1 MTNLDRLPS
10 AFILSS
16 LTTLLVACGGKE
28 EVVQAPPPKPKPV
41 VTQPEPVV
49 VEVKQLSGTEL
60 IAKLNLDPRLM
71 LADDMA
77 GTQQEREKV
86 LTFFNAMLEGDMGM
100 LRTMVS
106 SDDVLQLEAL
116 ADLGGFDDDVLDA
129 VDTVEL
135 HFGTDEEE
143 GGSAVLGWFA
153 AGLDDQVQMWTFE
166 TVDSKFKSQWGNP
179 EMVDRLYSADPVAVW
194 YALNRREQ
202 ALAALPDEVIKVQ
215 AFLDEGSDDEGFA
228 SSSGGPSLGGGGPA
242 NSRRPIGRRRKPPM
256 VP

>member
-10 AFILSS
+10 ALILSS

-41 VTQPEPVV
+41 ITQPEPVE
-49 VEVKQLSGTEL
+49 VEVKQLSGSEL

-116 ADLGGFDDDVLDA
+116 ADLGGFEMRFWPKWTPLSCTLVPTKKK
-129 VDTVEL
+129 VVRQ
-135 HFGTDEEE
+135 FW
-143 GGSAVLGWFA
+143 LG
-153 AGLDDQVQMWTFE
+153 LR
-166 TVDSKFKSQWGNP
+166 P
-179 EMVDRLYSADPVAVW
+179 EWMT
-194 YALNRREQ
+194 
-202 ALAALPDEVIKVQ
+202 KCKC
-215 AFLDEGSDDEGFA
+215 
-228 SSSGGPSLGGGGPA
+228 GPSRPLIRSSIPVGQPRNGGPA
-242 NSRRPIGRRRKPPM
+242 VFR
-256 VP
+256 

>member
-10 AFILSS
+10 ALILSS

-28 EVVQAPPPKPKPV
+28 EVVQAPPKPRPV
-41 VTQPEPVV
+41 VTQPEPVE

-86 LTFFNAMLEGDMGM
+86 LIFFNAMLDGDMGM

-116 ADLGGFDDDVLDA
+116 ADNGGFDDEVLDE
-129 VDTVEL
+129 VDTLEL

-143 GGSAVLGWFA
+143 GGSAVLAWFA
-153 AGLDDQVQMWTFE
+153 AGM
-166 TVDSKFKSQWGNP
+166 N
-179 EMVDRLYSADPVAVW
+179 
-194 YALNRREQ
+194 
-202 ALAALPDEVIKVQ
+202 
-215 AFLDEGSDDEGFA
+215 
-228 SSSGGPSLGGGGPA
+228 PSLVGPVRLRRDDDVGPA
-242 NSRRPIGRRRKPPM
+242 APGVS
-256 VP
+256 VFV

>member
-10 AFILSS
+10 ALILSS

-28 EVVQAPPPKPKPV
+28 EVVQAPPKPRPV
-41 VTQPEPVV
+41 VTQPEPVE

-106 SDDVLQLEAL
+106 SDD
-116 ADLGGFDDDVLDA
+116 DDDA
-129 VDTVEL
+129 
-135 HFGTDEEE
+135 
-143 GGSAVLGWFA
+143 
-153 AGLDDQVQMWTFE
+153 
-166 TVDSKFKSQWGNP
+166 P
-179 EMVDRLYSADPVAVW
+179 
-194 YALNRREQ
+194 
-202 ALAALPDEVIKVQ
+202 
-215 AFLDEGSDDEGFA
+215 
-228 SSSGGPSLGGGGPA
+228 
-242 NSRRPIGRRRKPPM
+242 
-256 VP
+256 

>member
-10 AFILSS
+10 TLILSS
-16 LTTLLVACGGKE
+16 LSALLVACGGQE

-49 VEVKQLSGTEL
+49 VEIKQLSGTEL

-106 SDDVLQLEAL
+106 SDE
-116 ADLGGFDDDVLDA
+116 
-129 VDTVEL
+129 
-135 HFGTDEEE
+135 
-143 GGSAVLGWFA
+143 
-153 AGLDDQVQMWTFE
+153 
-166 TVDSKFKSQWGNP
+166 
-179 EMVDRLYSADPVAVW
+179 
-194 YALNRREQ
+194 
-202 ALAALPDEVIKVQ
+202 
-215 AFLDEGSDDEGFA
+215 
-228 SSSGGPSLGGGGPA
+228 
-242 NSRRPIGRRRKPPM
+242 IGRAH
-256 VP
+256 V